1 MMTKPN
7 WIDLVKEFNAA
18 YGVEAPAPY
27 DEDSL
32 NLQWRLVDEEMQE
45 LCDASSDIKFLDAIG
60 DIIYVL
66 IGLALK
72 CGYDLDGAFRE
83 IHRSNM
89 SKLGTDGKPIYRD
102 DGKILKGPD
111 YTPPDLEPFIN

>member
-1 MMTKPN
+1 MMTKLN

-45 LCDASSDIKFLDAIG
+45 LCDASSDIEFLDAIG

-89 SKLGTDGKPIYRD
+89 SKLGPDGKPIYRD

-111 YTPPDLEPFIN
+111 YTPPDLEPFC